1 MKQGRFHHVPPF
13 QPTIAGVPYQPMML
27 VAALRRIAQGV
38 WGLGN
43 PAYGLCAQNVRSARD
58 KEGGPY
64 HHFEAD
70 LFTPGTGNWA
80 MDPSHETPVATDWG
94 HAFLRRPNTFMA
106 IGPAQVFAHQM
117 SQMYGVGGV
126 VPGQM
131 WTQPL
136 SLNQETGSG
145 LLYNY

>member
-1 MKQGRFHHVPPF
+1 MRGKFHNVPPF
-13 QPTIAGVPYQPMML
+13 QNQIAGVPYQPTML

-43 PAYGLCAQNVRSARD
+43 PIFGLCGQNVGSARD

-64 HHFEAD
+64 HLFQAA

-80 MDPSHETPVATDWG
+80 VDPTHETPVATDWG
-94 HAFLRRPNTFMA
+94 HAFLRRPNTIMS
-106 IGPAQVFAHQM
+106 IGPAQVFANQM
-117 SQMYGVGGV
+117 SQMFGVGGQI
-126 VPGQM
+126 PGQM

-136 SLNQETGSG
+136 SNTQESGSG
-145 LLYNY
+145 FLGNY